1 MFADKHLASF
11 REYLL
16 LERGLSKN
24 TRIAYMS
31 DLELLCEYITTEQPQ
46 ICCIEQ
52 ITQAHIQE
60 FIKEKMADRS
70 PSSQARMLSS
80 LKSFFDHLMM
90 CEQIS
95 QSPTALI
102 ESPHINRKL
111 PDSLSVD
118 EIKRMMSSV
127 DMSQKFG
134 HRNRAI
140 LEVLYGSGLRVS
152 ELTTLTVG
160 DVLFDGEILRVVGK
174 GSKERL
180 VPISKKAL
188 HQVRLYLDARAQ
200 QLGESGKSAM
210 ALFLNNR
217 CAAISRVM
225 VFNIIKKAATD
236 AGIAKSVSPHTLR
249 HSFAS
254 HLLQAGA
261 GIRAIQQMLGHA
273 DISTTEI
280 YTHLESQQKREAV
293 EKLVIKK

>member
-1 MFADKHLASF
+1 MFLDKHLLSYS
-11 REYLL
+11 EYLL

-31 DLELLCEYITTEQPQ
+31 DLELLCEYITTHQAQ
-46 ICCIEQ
+46 LSSIEQ
-52 ITQAHIQE
+52 ITQEHIEE
-60 FIKEKMADRS
+60 FIKEKMVERT

-80 LKSFFDHLMM
+80 LKSFFDHAMM
-90 CEQIS
+90 CEVIS

-102 ESPHINRKL
+102 EAPHINRKL
-111 PDSLSVD
+111 PDSLSME
-118 EIKRMMSSV
+118 EIQRMFTSI
-127 DMSQKFG
+127 DLSQKHG

-160 DVLFDGEILRVVGK
+160 DVLFDQEILRVVGK

-180 VPISKKAL
+180 VPISREALKAI
-188 HQVRLYLDARAQ
+188 RLYLESRAE
-200 QLGESGKSAM
+200 LLRENGKSPV

-217 CAAISRVM
+217 CEAISRVM
-225 VFNIIKKAATD
+225 IFNIIKKAAAD
-236 AGIAKSVSPHTLR
+236 AGIAKSVSPHTMR